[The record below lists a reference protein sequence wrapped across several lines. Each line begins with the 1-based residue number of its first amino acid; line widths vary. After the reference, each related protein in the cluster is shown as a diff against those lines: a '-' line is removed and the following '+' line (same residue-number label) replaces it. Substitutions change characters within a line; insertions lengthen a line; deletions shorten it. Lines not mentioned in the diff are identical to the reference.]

1 MAKKIKSAKLQ
12 EEEEEQKGKQ
22 SINNIYEEKEDDGLM
37 SINMALEKEQAQ
49 SYNNEDE
56 NLDDMKDSTEESL
69 MEEETQEEETIVEEI
84 VEEEDSNTIVEKKL
98 QQADEDG
105 ASKGYNIPVAQAGRD
120 TNKDK
125 DPIAGEDLGIQ
136 EDDFL
141 LSRKV
146 SKEDLFAHN
155 QMQDEE
161 LLGSTENKPK
171 DFMNVFNR
179 GPSSKNT
186 PKVDTTNDIENNAM
200 VQKEVA
206 AVQLLRNFHSKDST
220 EKANTENILSE
231 LKIDTDLIKEIEE
244 DKSAYKNDNLIDI
257 IKNLL

>member
-22 SINNIYEEKEDDGLM
+22 SINNIYEEREDDGLM
-37 SINMALEKEQAQ
+37 SINMALEKEKAEA
-49 SYNNEDE
+49 YN
-56 NLDDMKDSTEESL
+56 
-69 MEEETQEEETIVEEI
+69 
-84 VEEEDSNTIVEKKL
+84 EEEDSDYMNDPTEGNIIEDQTKEEDPLNEEMTEEEEFEKNAQLKL
-98 QQADEDG
+98 QKADEEG
-105 ASKGYNIPVAQAGRD
+105 ASKGYNIPVAQAQRD
-120 TNKDK
+120 PKKDK
-125 DPIAGEDLGIQ
+125 DPIEGEDLGLQ

-146 SKEDLFAHN
+146 SKEDLYLHN

-161 LLGSTENKPK
+161 LLGSTESKPK
-171 DFMNVFNR
+171 DFMDVFNR
-179 GPSSKNT
+179 GPSTNNS
-186 PKVDTTNDIENNAM
+186 PKVDTTKDIENNAM

-206 AVQLLRNFHSKDST
+206 AKQLLRNFHSSDST

-231 LKIDTDLIKEIEE
+231 LKIDTELIKEIEE

>member
-1 MAKKIKSAKLQ
+1 MAKKTKSAKIL

-22 SINNIYEEKEDDGLM
+22 SINNIYEEREDGGLM
-37 SINMALEKEQAQ
+37 SVNMALEKEQAE
-49 SYNNEDE
+49 SYNED
-56 NLDDMKDSTEESL
+56 DDTDYMDDPTEEPVMEEATEEAPL
-69 MEEETQEEETIVEEI
+69 MEEVAQEEETEI
-84 VEEEDSNTIVEKKL
+84 IAEAKFQL
-98 QQADEDG
+98 ADEEG
-105 ASKGYNIPVAQAGRD
+105 ASKGFNIPAAKAERD
-120 TNKDK
+120 PNKDK
-125 DPIAGEDLGIQ
+125 DPIEGEDLGLQ

-146 SKEDLFAHN
+146 SKEDLFIHN
-155 QMQDEE
+155 QMQDEA
-161 LLGSTENKPK
+161 LLGSTESKPK

-179 GPSSKNT
+179 GPSTKNT
-186 PKVDTTNDIENNAM
+186 PKVDTTNDIENNAL

-206 AVQLLRNFHSKDST
+206 AKQLLRNFHSRDST

-231 LKIDTDLIKEIEE
+231 LKIDTELIKEIEE